1 MKGDRIL
8 AQLTETLHHFLF
20 SVVEL
25 LIVLVELWGVFVII
39 SAILKESYNV
49 LFKYKLD
56 FKQINADNS
65 LNASLASALE
75 VLLIGEVLKTITIT
89 DYRNLVIIGV
99 LIFLRMA
106 ITLLL
111 FWESSHKVRFGED
124 HGN

>member
-1 MKGDRIL
+1 M
-8 AQLTETLHHFLF
+8 AELTDILHHLLF
-20 SVVEL
+20 SIVEL
-25 LIVLVELWGVFVII
+25 LIILVELWGVFII
-39 SAILKESYNV
+39 VSAVLKESYNV

-56 FKQINADNS
+56 FKQINSDNS

-111 FWESSHKVRFGED
+111 FWESSHKVRFGDKEG
-124 HGN
+124 H